1 MSIWFLDNNGD
12 DLITLRYAAEV
23 LNVRLQAVVKLGL
36 PRYMVAKKAAYKKRD
51 VEAFLMTDLET
62 PNALLRELQ
71 EEHRQVQLKQRAH
84 PSTRYQSVAGNHLLR
99 PDEAKTA
106 KQASKANRKRPLSKD
121 EVFGG
126 WHSSLSLNKP
136 VMPAEPMT
144 EYEAKLYEGMRER
157 VRQDL
162 ARAEEEIRSQ
172 SGPAW
177 EMMKFKR
184 NLSK

>member
-1 MSIWFLDNNGD
+1 MSIWFRDNNGD

-51 VEAFLMTDLET
+51 IEAFLMADLET

-84 PSTRYQSVAGNHLLR
+84 PSTRYRSTTGNLSS
-99 PDEAKTA
+99 DEAKAA
-106 KQASKANRKRPLSKD
+106 KQASKANQGKPATKD

-126 WHSSLSLNKP
+126 WHSSVSLNKP
-136 VMPAEPMT
+136 VPPPRPMT
-144 EYEAKLYEGMRER
+144 TLEAKFAESMRARLREEMVEMEKLSLKEQR
-157 VRQDL
+157 ARLGYDL
-162 ARAEEEIRSQ
+162 DDD
-172 SGPAW
+172 
-177 EMMKFKR
+177 
-184 NLSK
+184 N